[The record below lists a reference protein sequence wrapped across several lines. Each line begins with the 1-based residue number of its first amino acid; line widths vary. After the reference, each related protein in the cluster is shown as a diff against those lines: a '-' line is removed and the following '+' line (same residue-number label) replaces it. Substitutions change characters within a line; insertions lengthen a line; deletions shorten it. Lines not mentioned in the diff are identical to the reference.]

1 MVKSRLKKSAPECP
15 FECGGGGC
23 NCYLGN
29 AQKEVASF
37 KKGLPLPPILKK
49 SSNWNRDTPVPQ
61 KNSLLS
67 PFSPIY
73 LGTKWLKGSRAML
86 SWVSDRNLLSYRE
99 LSNNFGFSQ
108 NGFHSFC
115 NRKSQH
121 LTFSNQYFIILAA
134 SIHNS
139 NSMTE
144 LRATF
149 CKIFLWTQK
158 RQQTRWQQSGSFV
171 LVHGWEDATLFLWC
185 IKSRN
190 RMRRKFG
197 KNAFNFFPSFLKK
210 GFANGHAIE

>member
-1 MVKSRLKKSAPECP
+1 MPVWVQ
-15 FECGGGGC
+15 GGGC

-149 CKIFLWTQK
+149 CKYFFEHKKATDAVATKWQLCTGARLRRCNSFSVMHQK
-158 RQQTRWQQSGSFV
+158 QKPDEEKIW
-171 LVHGWEDATLFLWC
+171 
-185 IKSRN
+185 
-190 RMRRKFG
+190 
-197 KNAFNFFPSFLKK
+197 KK
-210 GFANGHAIE
+210 RL

>member
-1 MVKSRLKKSAPECP
+1 
-15 FECGGGGC
+15 
-23 NCYLGN
+23 
-29 AQKEVASF
+29 
-37 KKGLPLPPILKK
+37 
-49 SSNWNRDTPVPQ
+49 
-61 KNSLLS
+61 
-67 PFSPIY
+67 
-73 LGTKWLKGSRAML
+73 ML

-99 LSNNFGFSQ
+99 VTTNFGFSQ
-108 NGFHSFC
+108 NGFHYFC

-149 CKIFLWTQK
+149 CKYFFEHKKGNRRGGNKVAALYWCTAEKMQL
-158 RQQTRWQQSGSFV
+158 FFC
-171 LVHGWEDATLFLWC
+171 DASKAETGGGEIW
-185 IKSRN
+185 
-190 RMRRKFG
+190 